1 MPYTKEQ
8 LVDNP
13 YFQDI
18 LSANRRAF
26 DEQVEKEF
34 TAMKVS
40 GSSANSTPTLRNS
53 DNSVVLF
60 EDPDFGGGLNRPNQF
75 VEVKQSRP
83 VMKRHMVDSALNR
96 NIEEL
101 GIAADQGKGLSVS
114 EFFQE

>member
-60 EDPDFGGGLNRPNQF
+60 EDPDFGGGLNRPLGG
-75 VEVKQSRP
+75 VGMAGGIGGARAPVRPLGYKGGKSVK
-83 VMKRHMVDSALNR
+83 K
-96 NIEEL
+96 
-101 GIAADQGKGLSVS
+101 
-114 EFFQE
+114 